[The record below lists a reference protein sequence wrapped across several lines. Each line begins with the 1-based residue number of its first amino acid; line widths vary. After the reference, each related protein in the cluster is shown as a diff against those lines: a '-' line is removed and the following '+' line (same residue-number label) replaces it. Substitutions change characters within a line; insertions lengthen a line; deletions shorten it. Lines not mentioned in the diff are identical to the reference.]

1 MRFAD
6 LMVSVVLVTILLK
19 DFEGIM
25 RDIEVAVGENFVNFA
40 ALFARSDFEQAL
52 LLHKNNKHYDA
63 LLRYYAACAGAKDSQ
78 QLLEPLRLLRQ
89 TLEPLLGSSRVR
101 REVEPPLP
109 TEQASAPDLAR
120 IYERVEAFESRVH
133 VGVELLKTAPT
144 RVAKTLHFV
153 WLGGGLGEIQRDY
166 LNVWKQVLAGQ
177 GYTLNLWYD
186 SDALL
191 AYQTNKLMVEA
202 AKADA
207 LAHVGDKTVDENA
220 LADLYE
226 ERAIVLKR
234 QMQAHLNE
242 AVAKGQSADD
252 ARIDLLVRAYGQDAA
267 SLQVLREQNRRTL
280 QAMAG
285 GDLQL
290 RDLDAAS
297 VPLQLQSLYEQEMRL
312 RGNLAAASD
321 IVRVEVLYR
330 ESGSYADVD
339 NLPPLVAKL
348 AGVDLEVLGV
358 DARLGI
364 LQLLLNHNP
373 DWMPGRQPSNSYAK
387 RIPAEHRAAFEAFAQ
402 SRPALSQVFQAP
414 TDLLARPFM
423 LRAVAEGNSMTNA
436 FLMAHAGSATLQ
448 AVIERIRFNYQL
460 VDDTLRQAAQR
471 GVALIDSEGV
481 LSLAQTILEQ
491 TYGPFHELPNQEE
504 MLAGF
509 LASAA
514 ASYFSDGIRRQ
525 SEGTI
530 YLTGPGAIRDA
541 MADYARVHLT
551 PEQAREIRTEA
562 AIARYA
568 SVNRA
573 TEEELDHSWKDN
585 ATDPVKW
592 VEDEQAR
599 WKQGHYKTRYQ
610 GDVAQLLKGS
620 SIEFEQGWPLIE
632 GRAVLLTDIL
642 QRLVDGLGD
651 RFVEAMRQGFD
662 GTMTFE
668 DPLPLSFA
676 DRQLIKDQPLRARPA
691 AFPPDRRFL
700 NLGLDEVL
708 SAMAH
713 GELTLAETTPLQRL
727 ALGVLLGID
736 SLHSQRFD
744 AYSGDLDNLANSVRE
759 LGASSRYAVIERH
772 LYTRKDAA
780 FLSGLAGEIAE
791 SAASVSA
798 LDLKKAA
805 LIKAQTL
812 RQWGRYVAQI
822 QQVATLEH
830 RLQIGQQ
837 MDQVFSQIEVSGVK
851 PVPQDLLLDG
861 VGETIGGRCYPL
873 ALMMAAAIATG
884 ETASHHLRERF
895 YLAVLEPQQNDSIVF
910 VQALEEL
917 RGTRLS
923 EVGTTLSRADLGQI
937 TTALENHTS
946 TRTLLLNS
954 DNHSMLVAKTVE
966 GEKVLYHFYDPNF
979 GVFEFESAAML
990 KRALEHFFLK
1000 MGMAK
1005 YYAAYGAEIRPTF
1018 DLIELQG
1025 ERVAALPLSTGFEVA
1040 KMLKGEPLPGQ
1051 PAGKLRQRL
1060 NSAHGRSL
1068 VENSHLGASL
1078 LGLDSHWWGQQIA
1091 HATTALQDLHTSA
1104 TPLVPLFDTLE
1115 VTPEGQYRLRMID
1128 PAQPEHVVQV
1138 VSDDHRLL
1146 RIKNWLSEQFTTLAR
1161 KPVATVA
1168 VLDPTEAGSVHTL
1181 NAGFAIQALMNA
1193 LRGREGE
1200 GRTLTTA
1207 VRLHAYLNYAQLLHG
1222 NVVDVVGLVQLVKT
1236 ALGEEKIIARTCASV
1251 VSEALGH
1258 AANEGIGAVLGLANV
1273 GFDIYQL
1280 VTAGDDVEK
1289 AQFGTQLAFD
1299 SASLALTAGGVG
1311 AAVAGASTAAAVLG
1325 GAGVILGGLA
1335 VGVAA
1340 LAQGFAGIARNAQ
1353 EVGTFFADLQ
1363 EAHRGVGY
1371 RFDAALKAWVVAPAL
1386 VVKRIDLAATAL
1398 ILDSPRLYPLRDH
1411 FGVPDFDADYS
1422 RAINVRQHL
1431 GLPGQLAFAPAEGQA
1446 IVLPCTPE
1454 TCYGYEYKALPFAS
1468 ARHDR
1473 GFDIAR
1479 RLEKRQANGNWL
1491 FLFSFYSFPSHYIV
1505 SRLLPQYR
1513 ETVIEVVLD
1522 RTQRTLVVPS
1532 LPRAWKNQVSYKIFG
1547 VGAHCTLAL
1556 NPDAHIELV
1565 SSSQYSSRWVL
1576 EAGWAREGDVRIE
1589 QLGDLY
1595 IGNVHVKV
1603 TGHGRHSL
1611 LIRTG
1616 DHQLFSVNRGKRQL
1630 DVIQQSAPEG
1640 LDEQA
1645 LLTHFRAL
1653 AREHRLVL
1661 PYTPVHDWLIPFESP
1676 QAPRST
1682 TAWYDAREDR
1692 FVYIRNEDIADTE
1705 DAQLA
1710 LVADGYAYFYL
1721 PDSYD
1726 IWQVDAV
1733 SGLLRYRYRLIVAEG
1748 ESLIGPVEMD
1758 AHGVIHVEQTVTG
1771 AHGPRRFNYLIH
1783 RQQLLLGSVT
1793 HDMTP
1798 ELQATVFA
1806 SEILGDWASVLGEHT
1821 VLRPVAERDG
1831 ETTIDWL
1838 PATYVS
1844 VSWTF
1849 DTDKRDIVWIRSLD
1863 RLLIHPLP
1871 EARHARGWPDSIKN
1885 LADLVLLP
1893 MAQQKNVYFIYNR
1906 LEQTLCRRQRVV
1918 AQGVEQWSDR
1928 WVQPPGLKQIVA
1940 VENGYL
1946 ILDDEGRLFNL
1957 SAQGEFPLYG
1967 VGEQWLKD
1975 HTHWWLALEPLA
1987 KRYPV
1992 DSFAI
1997 VGLRNLAGDG
2007 NLSAWCV
2014 NGRLLLCD
2022 PGRDVP
2028 VRLLGMASDN
2038 RAAWLFN
2045 MSTGEIWTQGFV
2057 EPQQL
2062 VRAFAEG
2069 AQLLHNDVLPVPERA
2084 WRDWR
2089 FSDVAVDGS
2098 GLRGTTVDG
2107 VTLQLGHQ
2115 QTALVTAVERR
2126 WVAAQGEH
2134 LVERMQALLARVEH
2148 GAFVSVESAPGH
2160 LQWYDVRSAR
2170 LVSIAADR
2178 LPADVVMLGTRNQ
2191 VNVLLHERRQGTVQA
2206 YPGMHSFGPFDYLQ
2220 RDAQVMTLEGH
2231 DKINDLLPLI
2241 ADDVSTLVVRLGQ
2254 GGVTCHLS
2262 KDAWSRLDR
2271 VVVDCRHALGQ
2282 SPAIPGKLIWDF
2294 DTPDNLLFEIV
2305 QEHLVIVDPANEH
2318 ALIFRDVGSSDPSL
2332 RGEVFLAFKARQ
2344 SLPISAWVR
2353 QLQTRKGRGS
2363 VTFRTLTAEP
2373 AIAG

>member
-1 MRFAD
+1 MRN
-6 LMVSVVLVTILLK
+6 
-19 DFEGIM
+19 
-25 RDIEVAVGENFVNFA
+25 IEVSADKTFVNFA
-40 ALFARSDFEQAL
+40 ELFTRSDFEQAL
-52 LLHKNNKHYDA
+52 LLHKNTRHYDA
-63 LLRYYAACAGAKDSQ
+63 LLRYYAACVAAKDSK

-89 TLEPLLGSSRVR
+89 TLKPLQGPGRVR
-101 REVEPPLP
+101 REME
-109 TEQASAPDLAR
+109 SAGATDQRTGPDLTR

-133 VGVELLKTAPT
+133 AGIELLKTMPT
-144 RVAKTLHFV
+144 EVAKTLHFV
-153 WLGGGLGEIQRDY
+153 WLGGGLGDIQRDY

-207 LAHVGDKTVDENA
+207 LAGVGDKSVDENT

-242 AVAKGQSADD
+242 AVAKGLSADD

-267 SLQVLREQNRRTL
+267 SLQALREQNRRTL
-280 QAMAG
+280 QGMAG
-285 GDLQL
+285 GNLQL
-290 RDLDAAS
+290 RDLDATPA
-297 VPLQLQSLYEQEMRL
+297 PLQLQSHYEQEMRL

-330 ESGSYADVD
+330 ESGCYADVD
-339 NLPPLVAKL
+339 NLPPLVAKI
-348 AGVDLEVLGV
+348 AGVDLEVLHV

-364 LQLLLNHNP
+364 VQLLLNHNP

-387 RIPAEHRAAFEAFAQ
+387 SIPAEHYAAFEAFAK
-402 SRPALSQVFQAP
+402 SRPVLSQVFQAP

-423 LRAVAEGNSMTNA
+423 LRAVAEGSSMTNA

-448 AVIERIRFNYQL
+448 AVIDRIRFNYQL
-460 VDDTLRQAAQR
+460 VDDTLRLAAQR
-471 GVALIDSEGV
+471 GVALTDFEGV
-481 LSLAQTILEQ
+481 LPLAQTTLEQ
-491 TYGPFHELPNQEE
+491 TYGPLRELPNQEE
-504 MLAGF
+504 ILAGF

-541 MADYARVHLT
+541 MADYARLHFT
-551 PEQAREIRTEA
+551 PAQAEAIRTEA

-585 ATDPVKW
+585 ATDPVRW

-599 WKQGHYKTRYQ
+599 WKQGLYPTRYK
-610 GDVAQLLKGS
+610 GDVGQLLTGS
-620 SIEFEQGWPLIE
+620 TIEFEQGWPMIE
-632 GRAVLLTDIL
+632 GRAVVLTDIL
-642 QRLVDGLGD
+642 QRLFDGLDD
-651 RFVEAMRQGFD
+651 RFVEAMRQGLDVTITFD
-662 GTMTFE
+662 

-676 DRQLIKDQPLRARPA
+676 DRQRIRNQPVGAQPA
-691 AFPPDRRFL
+691 AFPHDSRFL
-700 NLGLDEVL
+700 SLGLDEVL

-713 GELTLAETTPLQRL
+713 GELTLAKTSPLQRL
-727 ALGVLLGID
+727 ALGMLLGID
-736 SLHSQRFD
+736 SLHGQRFE
-744 AYSGDLDNLANSVRE
+744 AHSGELDNLANSVRD
-759 LGASSRYAVIERH
+759 LGTSSRYAVIERH

-780 FLSGLAGEIAE
+780 FLDGLVSDIVEP
-791 SAASVSA
+791 AASVSA

-805 LIKAQTL
+805 LMKAQTL
-812 RQWGRYVAQI
+812 QQWGRYVAQI
-822 QQVATLEH
+822 QQVAVLEH
-830 RLQIGQQ
+830 RLQIARQ
-837 MDQVFSQIEVSGVK
+837 MDQVFSQLDVSGVQ

-861 VGETIGGRCYPL
+861 VGESIGGRCYPL
-873 ALMMAAAIATG
+873 ALMMAAAFATG
-884 ETASHHLRERF
+884 GTAFHHLRQRF
-895 YLAVLEPQQNDSIVF
+895 YLAVLEPLQNDSIVF

-923 EVGTTLSRADLGQI
+923 EVGKTLARADLSQV
-937 TTALENHTS
+937 TAALEQHAG
-946 TRTLLLNS
+946 TRTLMFNS
-954 DNHSMLVAKTVE
+954 DNHSMLLAKTVV

-1005 YYAAYGAEIRPTF
+1005 YYAAYGGEIRPTF

-1025 ERVAALPLSTGFEVA
+1025 EQVAALSLSAGFEVA

-1051 PAGKLRQRL
+1051 PAGKLRQRM

-1068 VENSHLGASL
+1068 VDNSRLGASL
-1078 LGLDSHWWGQQIA
+1078 LGLDSHWWGEQIA
-1091 HATTALQDLHTSA
+1091 SATATLQDLHASV
-1104 TPLVPLFDTLE
+1104 TPLVPLFETLE
-1115 VTPEGQYRLRMID
+1115 VTPEGQYRVSLID
-1128 PAQPEHVVQV
+1128 PAQPERVVQV

-1146 RIKNWLSEQFTTLAR
+1146 RIKNWLSERFSTLAR
-1161 KPVATVA
+1161 KPPATGA
-1168 VLDPTEAGSVHTL
+1168 VLDPTEVGSVHTL

-1258 AANEGIGAVLGLANV
+1258 AANEGVGAVLGLANV

-1280 VTAGDDVEK
+1280 VTAANDVEK
-1289 AQFGTQLAFD
+1289 AQYGTQLAFD

-1340 LAQGFAGIARNAQ
+1340 LAQGFAAIARNAQ
-1353 EVGTFFADLQ
+1353 EVGAFFADLQ
-1363 EAHRGVGY
+1363 EAHHGVGY
-1371 RFDAALKAWVVAPAL
+1371 RFDDALKAWVVAPAL
-1386 VVKRIDLAATAL
+1386 VVKRIDLLATAL

-1431 GLPGQLAFAPAEGQA
+1431 DLPGQLSFAPAKGQA

-1454 TCYGYEYKALPFAS
+1454 ICYGYEYKALPFAS
-1468 ARHDR
+1468 SRHDR

-1479 RLEKRQANGNWL
+1479 RLEKRQANGEWL

-1505 SRLLPQYR
+1505 NRLLPQYR
-1513 ETVIEVVLD
+1513 DTVIEVVLD
-1522 RTQRTLVVPS
+1522 PAERTLVVPS
-1532 LPRAWKNQVSYKIFG
+1532 LPRAWKNHVSYKIFG
-1547 VGAHCTLAL
+1547 SGAHCTLAL

-1565 SSSQYSSRWVL
+1565 SSSQHFSRWML
-1576 EAGWAREGDVRIE
+1576 EAAWARESDIRIE
-1589 QLGDLY
+1589 RLGDLY

-1603 TGHGRHSL
+1603 SGHGRHSL

-1616 DHQLFSVNRGKRQL
+1616 DQQTFSVDRGKRQL
-1630 DVIQQSAPEG
+1630 DVLQQSAPEG

-1653 AREHRLVL
+1653 AQEHRLVL
-1661 PYTPVHDWLIPFESP
+1661 PYTPVHDWMIPFESP

-1692 FVYIRNEDIADTE
+1692 FLYIRNEEIADTE

-1721 PDSYD
+1721 ADSYD

-1733 SGLLRYRYRLIVAEG
+1733 SGLLRYRYRLILAEG
-1748 ESLIGPVEMD
+1748 ESVIGPVEMD
-1758 AHGVIHVEQTVTG
+1758 AHGVIHVVQTVTD
-1771 AHGPRRFNYLIH
+1771 AHGRPRRFNYLIH
-1783 RQQLLLGSVT
+1783 RQQLLVSSVT
-1793 HDMTP
+1793 HETAP
-1798 ELQATVFA
+1798 ELQATLFA
-1806 SEILGDWASVLGEHT
+1806 SATLADWSSVLGKYAA
-1821 VLRPVAERDG
+1821 LRHVAERDG
-1831 ETTIDWL
+1831 ETTVDWQ

-1849 DTDKRDIVWIRSLD
+1849 ATDKRDIVWIRSLD

-1871 EARHARGWPDSIKN
+1871 SAHHARGWPDSIRN
-1885 LADLVLLP
+1885 LTDLVLLP
-1893 MAQQKNVYFIYNR
+1893 MTEQENVFFIYNR
-1906 LEQTLCRRQRVV
+1906 LDQTLCRRQRVV
-1918 AQGVEQWSDR
+1918 AQGVEQWSDH
-1928 WVQPPGLKQIVA
+1928 WVQPPGLKQVMA
-1940 VENGYL
+1940 VESGYL

-1957 SAQGEFPLYG
+1957 TAQGEWPLYA
-1967 VGEQWLKD
+1967 VGEQWLKN
-1975 HTHWWLALEPLA
+1975 HKHWWLTLELLA

-2022 PGRDVP
+2022 PGRDVA

-2062 VRAFAEG
+2062 VRAFGEG
-2069 AQLLHNDVLPVPERA
+2069 LRLLHSDVLPIPVRA

-2089 FSDVAVDGS
+2089 FTDVRVEGS

-2107 VTLQLGHQ
+2107 VSLQLGHQ
-2115 QTALVTAVERR
+2115 QTARVTAVDRR
-2126 WVAAQGEH
+2126 WVAAQGERLIEH
-2134 LVERMQALLARVEH
+2134 MQALLARVDHE
-2148 GAFVSVESAPGH
+2148 AFVSVEAAPGH
-2160 LQWYDVRSAR
+2160 LQWYDVHSAR
-2170 LVSIAADR
+2170 LVSIAVDDM
-2178 LPADVVMLGTRNQ
+2178 PGDVVMLGTRNQ
-2191 VNVLLHERRQGTVQA
+2191 TSVLLHERGKGTVQV
-2206 YPGMHSFGPFDYLQ
+2206 YPDMHIFGPFDYLQ

-2254 GGVTCHLS
+2254 GGITCYLS
-2262 KDAWSRLDR
+2262 KAAWSRLDS
-2271 VVVDCRHALGQ
+2271 VIVDCRHAPGQ
-2282 SPAIPGKLIWDF
+2282 ATTIPGKLIWDF

-2305 QEHLVIVDPANEH
+2305 QDHLLIVDPANEH
-2318 ALIFRDVGSSDPSL
+2318 TLILRDVCSSDPLL

-2344 SLPISAWVR
+2344 SLPVSALVR
-2353 QLQTRKGRGS
+2353 QLQVMKGRAGS
-2363 VTFRTLTAEP
+2363 VTFGAMTAEA